1 MTAGG
6 LSLFLLKVT
15 EREAVEQ
22 ILLHNNNNNN
32 NNRATIIINK
42 GLEDP
47 DIEYSTFIS
56 VR

>member
-32 NNRATIIINK
+32 RATIIINK